1 MGGLTMKVESKLC
14 KRMMLACMLI
24 ITLVLLTGCKDYC
37 SYGGCMREAG
47 SNGRCF
53 LHQRD

>member
-1 MGGLTMKVESKLC
+1 MKVGSKLC
-14 KRMMLACMLI
+14 KRMMLAFMLI
-24 ITLVLLTGCKDYC
+24 ITLMLLTGCKDYC